1 MSVDFNEEK
10 EFDLFLLIQQC
21 NFEKLTELFAIHYFP
36 DVNVLKEYHQNVI
49 FIAARYIRYDSQ
61 CLKMISFLINHR
73 LNPLLIDSN
82 KQNVLFFT
90 CAAGLIE
97 TTKYLYENFA
107 FDKYQVDIMKETPLF
122 YAVKYNRVDIVNYL
136 YSKGFDINHQNAY
149 GENCLFSLNGKKKV
163 EMTKEEAIKFYE
175 KENSLRGILQLD
187 NEQKKG
193 VSLCFCED
201 YYNYFYG
208 VMPIDTSYINVFDI
222 IPYNDGFLLRYP
234 DKENPEALEPG
245 LVSKKMIST
254 LDEYKDIHRVLDVN
268 TIYKL
273 NKQIREGKSA
283 ELVLLAEALHEKKIS
298 DIADNV
304 VKRKNVKVILIAG
317 PSSSGKTTFAKR
329 LGIQLRLNGLKPV
342 TISVDDYFVEREQTP
357 LDENGK
363 YNFEC
368 IEAIDLK
375 LFNEHLT
382 TLLNGGE
389 ILCPTFDFKE
399 GSKKYTGKKMRLAED
414 EVLVIEGIH
423 CLNDKLTESIPK
435 ELKYK
440 IYISA
445 LTVLNVDY
453 YNRISTTDSRL
464 IRRMVRDHNFRG
476 YTAMHTLQMWNSVN
490 KGENQYIFPFQDEAD
505 SMFNTSLI
513 YELCVLKKYALP
525 MLQEIDNSYVE
536 YAEAKR
542 LCEFLKY
549 FEDIED
555 KYVPQNSL
563 LREFI
568 GGSIFEY

>member
-1 MSVDFNEEK
+1 MNIKLDNENINVEDNKSIIELFGDKLKGNNHIIACDINNEIKTLNYIPKENDNVSFVDVTSRDGRRTYIRGLLFIMSMAFNECYPEA
-10 EFDLFLLIQQC
+10 FLSVNYQ
-21 NFEKLTELFAIHYFP
+21 LTNAMYCEVDNLKVTREMIE
-36 DVNVLKEYHQNVI
+36 NVSK
-49 FIAARYIRYDSQ
+49 
-61 CLKMISFLINHR
+61 K
-73 LNPLLIDSN
+73 
-82 KQNVLFFT
+82 
-90 CAAGLIE
+90 
-97 TTKYLYENFA
+97 
-107 FDKYQVDIMKETPLF
+107 MKEIVSKKL
-122 YAVKYNRVDIVNYL
+122 DI
-136 YSKGFDINHQNAY
+136 
-149 GENCLFSLNGKKKV
+149 KKV
-163 EMTKEEAIKFYE
+163 EMSKEEAIKFYE

-193 VSLCFCED
+193 VSLYFCEG

-208 VMPIDTSYINVFDI
+208 VMPINTEYINVFEI
-222 IPYNDGFLLRYP
+222 VPYNDGILLRYP
-234 DKENPEALEPG
+234 DKSNPNALEAG
-245 LVSKKMIST
+245 VASKKMIAI
-254 LDEYKDIHRVLDVN
+254 LNEYKDIHRVLDVN

-342 TISVDDYFVEREQTP
+342 TISVDDYFVERKDTP
-357 LDENGK
+357 LDKNGK

-375 LFNEHLT
+375 LFNDNLT

-399 GSKKYTGKKMRLAED
+399 GSKKYTGKKMSLAED

-445 LTVLNVDY
+445 LTILNIDY

-464 IRRMVRDHNFRG
+464 IRRMVRDYNFRG
-476 YTAMHTLQMWNSVN
+476 YTAIHTLQIWNSVN
-490 KGENQYIFPFQDEAD
+490 NGENQYIFPYQDEAD

-525 MLQEIDNSYVE
+525 MLEEIDNSYVE

-555 KYVPQNSL
+555 KYVPENSI

-568 GGSIFEY
+568 GGSVFEY